1 MKIFLT
7 FPSRIIQFHETVN
20 ISLEGIFFFFFL
32 IEPLS
37 FPFFFFFFLN
47 RTFIISFIIL
57 FLLTGRH
64 VFRLIRVD
72 RSDHLQLKAG
82 AARPAR

>member
-7 FPSRIIQFHETVN
+7 FPSRIIDRFHETVN
-20 ISLEGIFFFFFL
+20 ISLERI
-32 IEPLS
+32 
-37 FPFFFFFFLN
+37 FLN

>member
-7 FPSRIIQFHETVN
+7 FPSRIIDQFHETVN
-20 ISLEGIFFFFFL
+20 ISLERI
-32 IEPLS
+32 
-37 FPFFFFFFLN
+37 FLN

-64 VFRLIRVD
+64 VFRLIRID

>member
-7 FPSRIIQFHETVN
+7 FPSRIIDQFHETVN
-20 ISLEGIFFFFFL
+20 ISLEGI
-32 IEPLS
+32 
-37 FPFFFFFFLN
+37 FLN

>member
-7 FPSRIIQFHETVN
+7 FPSRIIDQFHETVN
-20 ISLEGIFFFFFL
+20 ISLERI
-32 IEPLS
+32 
-37 FPFFFFFFLN
+37 FLN

-64 VFRLIRVD
+64 VFPLIRVD

>member
-20 ISLEGIFFFFFL
+20 ISLEGI
-32 IEPLS
+32 
-37 FPFFFFFFLN
+37 FFFFFLN

>member
-7 FPSRIIQFHETVN
+7 FPSRIIDQFHETVN
-20 ISLEGIFFFFFL
+20 ISLEGI
-32 IEPLS
+32 
-37 FPFFFFFFLN
+37 FFFFLN

>member
-7 FPSRIIQFHETVN
+7 FPSRIIDRFHETVN
-20 ISLEGIFFFFFL
+20 ISLEGI
-32 IEPLS
+32 
-37 FPFFFFFFLN
+37 FFLN

>member
-7 FPSRIIQFHETVN
+7 FPSRIIDQFHETVN
-20 ISLEGIFFFFFL
+20 ISLERI
-32 IEPLS
+32 
-37 FPFFFFFFLN
+37 FLN

>member
-7 FPSRIIQFHETVN
+7 FPSRIIDRFHETVN
-20 ISLEGIFFFFFL
+20 ISLEGI
-32 IEPLS
+32 
-37 FPFFFFFFLN
+37 FFFFFLN

>member
-32 IEPLS
+32 
-37 FPFFFFFFLN
+37 N

-64 VFRLIRVD
+64 VFPLIRVD

>member
-7 FPSRIIQFHETVN
+7 FPSRIIDRFHETVN
-20 ISLEGIFFFFFL
+20 ISLERI
-32 IEPLS
+32 
-37 FPFFFFFFLN
+37 FLN

-64 VFRLIRVD
+64 VFRLIRID